1 MSVIF
6 LYSYLIHSIA
16 PVVMGTALRGWAVFV
31 FLVIPSMVVPYKI
44 ISFFM
49 SDYVVWAD
57 KLLSEDKDR
66 KIDELKA
73 ELSAFEH
80 KKSLELAQK
89 TAEIGR
95 LRAEI
100 GIIQDREQA
109 ALANM
114 NIRYYLLS
122 DLIKHKVSPNINDK
136 EITEYKIR
144 TEFRPNGDTILKSA
158 NNDNAI
164 FVRTDLLKSHY
175 IDDTPVF
182 KFGLTEYY
190 YLLEGSRFLMV

>member
-1 MSVIF
+1 
-6 LYSYLIHSIA
+6 
-16 PVVMGTALRGWAVFV
+16 MGTVLRGWAVFV
-31 FLVIPSMVVPYKI
+31 FLVMPSMVVPYKI

-49 SDYVVWAD
+49 RDYVVWAD
-57 KLLSEDKDR
+57 KLLSEHKDL
-66 KIDELKA
+66 KIEQLKA
-73 ELSAFEH
+73 ELASFEH
-80 KKSLELAQK
+80 KKAVELAQK

-100 GIIQDREQA
+100 GIIQDREQV

-122 DLIKHKVSPNINDK
+122 DLIKHRVSPNINDK

-144 TEFRPNGDTILKSA
+144 TEFRPNGDSILKSA

-164 FVRTDLLKSHY
+164 FVRTDLLKSYY
-175 IDDTPVF
+175 IGDTPVY
-182 KFGLTEYY
+182 KCELTEYY